1 MTSETL
7 RRETLTHETPT
18 RGHLSRKRPK
28 LRRAQ
33 KVTAAR
39 TWANTVAIGLVALVF
54 TFPFIWMFF
63 SALKPESEVFSATPS
78 FIGSEVKWS
87 NFVDAWT
94 LVPFGRFIFNG
105 FFVSTMGALLSVIV
119 AVLSAYAFSRLRF
132 KYRDRIFL
140 LYVLTLVLPQEVLV
154 VPLFIMM
161 NQLGLVDSYAA
172 LIIPF
177 AFTAFGTFLLRQFF
191 LTIPIE
197 YEEAAL
203 IDGASR
209 FRTLWSVL
217 LPQLT
222 APISVL
228 AVFSFI
234 GYYNSYLWPL
244 IIINSQELATVPLG
258 LAMFTGE
265 RGTQWSLMMAASTL
279 AIIPSLII
287 VAVLQRQLIKGV
299 ALGGFGGR

>member
-1 MTSETL
+1 MTSSTVTRRSAPREAAPL
-7 RRETLTHETPT
+7 RPRL
-18 RGHLSRKRPK
+18 RAAQ
-28 LRRAQ
+28 RRAAV
-33 KVTAAR
+33 KVWLNTAAM
-39 TWANTVAIGLVALVF
+39 AVVALIF

-63 SALKPESEVFSATPS
+63 SALKPENEVFSRTPS
-78 FIGSEVKWS
+78 LIGSEVRWQ

-105 FFVSTMGALLSVIV
+105 FMVATLGALLSVIV

-132 KYRDRIFL
+132 RWRDRIFL

-161 NQLGLVDSYAA
+161 NKLGFVDTYAA

-177 AFTAFGTFLLRQFF
+177 AFTAFGTFLMRQFF

-197 YEEAAL
+197 FEEAAR

-209 FRTLWSVL
+209 FRTLRSVL

-222 APISVL
+222 APLSVL

-258 LAMFTGE
+258 LSMFTGE
-265 RGTQWSLMMAASTL
+265 RGTQWALLMAASTIAVL
-279 AIIPSLII
+279 PSLLI
-287 VAVLQRQLIKGV
+287 VALLQRQLIKGV

>member
-1 MTSETL
+1 MRSDTASKPLKLKT
-7 RRETLTHETPT
+7 
-18 RGHLSRKRPK
+18 K
-28 LRRAQ
+28 LRPAQ
-33 KVTAAR
+33 RRTAVK
-39 TWANTVAIGLVALVF
+39 TWANTAAIALVALIF

-63 SALKPESEVFSATPS
+63 TALKPEDEVFSSSPT
-78 FIGSEVKWS
+78 FIGSEVRWQ
-87 NFVDAWT
+87 NFSDAWT

-105 FFVSTMGALLSVIV
+105 FFVSILGALLSIIV

-132 KYRDRIFL
+132 KFRDRLFL

-161 NQLGLVDSYAA
+161 NKLGLVDTYAA
-172 LIIPF
+172 LIVPF
-177 AFTAFGTFLLRQFF
+177 AFTAFGTFLMRQFF
-191 LTIPIE
+191 LTIPLE

-222 APISVL
+222 APLSVL

-244 IIINSQELATVPLG
+244 IVINSQELATVPLG
-258 LAMFTGE
+258 LSMFTGE
-265 RGTQWSLMMAASTL
+265 RGTQWSLMMAAATL
-279 AIIPSLII
+279 AVIPSLII
-287 VAVLQRQLIKGV
+287 VALLQRQLIKGV

>member
-1 MTSETL
+1 MTSDTVTTPRRL
-7 RRETLTHETPT
+7 RPRL
-18 RGHLSRKRPK
+18 RP
-28 LRRAQ
+28 AQ
-33 KVTAAR
+33 RVAAAK
-39 TWANTVAIGLVALVF
+39 TWANTAAIAVVALIF

-63 SALKPESEVFSATPS
+63 TALKPEDEVFQSTPT
-78 FIGSEVKWS
+78 FIGSEVRWQ
-87 NFVDAWT
+87 NFGDAWT

-105 FFVSTMGALLSVIV
+105 FFVSILGALLSIIV

-132 KYRDRIFL
+132 RFRDRLFL

-161 NQLGLVDSYAA
+161 NKLGLVDTYAA
-172 LIIPF
+172 LIVPF
-177 AFTAFGTFLLRQFF
+177 AFTAFGTFLMRQFF
-191 LTIPIE
+191 LTIPLE

-209 FRTLWSVL
+209 FRTLRSVL

-222 APISVL
+222 APLSVL

-244 IIINSQELATVPLG
+244 IVINSQDLATVPLG
-258 LAMFTGE
+258 LSMFTGE
-265 RGTQWSLMMAASTL
+265 RGTQWSLMMAAATL
-279 AIIPSLII
+279 AVIPSLII
-287 VAVLQRQLIKGV
+287 VALLQRQLIKGV

>member
-1 MTSETL
+1 MRPAQ
-7 RRETLTHETPT
+7 RR
-18 RGHLSRKRPK
+18 
-28 LRRAQ
+28 
-33 KVTAAR
+33 TAVK
-39 TWANTVAIGLVALVF
+39 TWANTAAIAVVALVF

-63 SALKPESEVFSATPS
+63 TALKPEDEVFSSSPT
-78 FIGSEVKWS
+78 FIGSEVRWQ
-87 NFVDAWT
+87 NFSDAWT

-105 FFVSTMGALLSVIV
+105 FFVSILGALLSIIV

-132 KYRDRIFL
+132 RFRDRLFL

-161 NQLGLVDSYAA
+161 NKLGLVDTYAA
-172 LIIPF
+172 LIVPF
-177 AFTAFGTFLLRQFF
+177 AFTAFGTFLMRQFF
-191 LTIPIE
+191 LTIPLE

-222 APISVL
+222 APLSVL

-244 IIINSQELATVPLG
+244 IVINSQDLATVPLG
-258 LAMFTGE
+258 LSMFTGE
-265 RGTQWSLMMAASTL
+265 RGTQWSLMMAAATL
-279 AIIPSLII
+279 AVIPSLII
-287 VAVLQRQLIKGV
+287 VALLQRQLIKGV

>member
-1 MTSETL
+1 MWL
-7 RRETLTHETPT
+7 N
-18 RGHLSRKRPK
+18 
-28 LRRAQ
+28 
-33 KVTAAR
+33 TAAM
-39 TWANTVAIGLVALVF
+39 AAVALVF

-63 SALKPESEVFSATPS
+63 SALKPEDEVFSRTPA
-78 FIGSEVKWS
+78 FIGSEVRWQ

-105 FFVSTMGALLSVIV
+105 FFVASLGALLSVVV

-132 KYRDRIFL
+132 RWRDRIFL

-161 NQLGLVDSYAA
+161 NALGFVDTYAA

-177 AFTAFGTFLLRQFF
+177 AFTAFGTFLMRQFF

-209 FRTLWSVL
+209 FRTLRSVL

-222 APISVL
+222 APLSVL

-244 IIINSQELATVPLG
+244 IIINTQELATVPLG
-258 LAMFTGE
+258 LSMFTGE
-265 RGTQWSLMMAASTL
+265 RGTQWALLMAASTL
-279 AIIPSLII
+279 AVLPSLLI
-287 VAVLQRQLIKGV
+287 VALLQRQLIKGV

>member
-1 MTSETL
+1 MTSDTIAQTET
-7 RRETLTHETPT
+7 RQPKRP
-18 RGHLSRKRPK
+18 RPK
-28 LRRAQ
+28 LRPAQ
-33 KVTAAR
+33 KVVATK
-39 TWANTVAIGLVALVF
+39 TWLNTLALAIVALIF

-63 SALKPESEVFSATPS
+63 SALKPESEVFSSKPS

-105 FFVSTMGALLSVIV
+105 FFVSILGALLSLIV

-197 YEEAAL
+197 FEEAAL

-222 APISVL
+222 APLSVL

-258 LAMFTGE
+258 LSMFTGE
-265 RGTQWSLMMAASTL
+265 HGTQWSLMMAASTL

>member
-1 MTSETL
+1 MTSDVVVRPRLRSAQRRQRALTWINTL
-7 RRETLTHETPT
+7 
-18 RGHLSRKRPK
+18 
-28 LRRAQ
+28 A
-33 KVTAAR
+33 
-39 TWANTVAIGLVALVF
+39 VALVALVF
-54 TFPFIWMFF
+54 VFPFLWMFLT
-63 SALKPESEVFSATPS
+63 ALKPESEVFSPHPS
-78 FIGSEVKWS
+78 LFGSEVRWQ
-87 NFVDAWT
+87 NFADAWT

-105 FFVSTMGALLSVIV
+105 FFVAVCGAALSVIV

-132 KYRDRIFL
+132 RLRDRIFL

-161 NQLGLVDSYAA
+161 NKLGLVDSYVA
-172 LIIPF
+172 LIVPF

-209 FRTLWSVL
+209 FRTLRSVL

-222 APISVL
+222 APLSVL
-228 AVFSFI
+228 AVFSFV

-244 IIINSQELATVPLG
+244 IVINSQELATVPLG
-258 LAMFTGE
+258 LSMFTGE
-265 RGTQWSLMMAASTL
+265 RGTQWALMMAAATL
-279 AIIPSLII
+279 AVVPSLLI
-287 VAVLQRQLIKGV
+287 VALLQRQLIRGV

>member
-1 MTSETL
+1 MRPAQ
-7 RRETLTHETPT
+7 RR
-18 RGHLSRKRPK
+18 
-28 LRRAQ
+28 
-33 KVTAAR
+33 TAVK
-39 TWANTVAIGLVALVF
+39 TWANTAAIAIVALVF

-63 SALKPESEVFSATPS
+63 TALKPEDEVFSSSPT
-78 FIGSEVKWS
+78 FVGSEVRWQ
-87 NFVDAWT
+87 NFSDAWT

-105 FFVSTMGALLSVIV
+105 FFVSILGALLSIIV

-132 KYRDRIFL
+132 RFRDRLFL

-161 NQLGLVDSYAA
+161 NKLGLVDTYAA
-172 LIIPF
+172 LIVPF
-177 AFTAFGTFLLRQFF
+177 AFTAFGTFLMRQFF
-191 LTIPIE
+191 LTIPLE

-222 APISVL
+222 APLSVL

-244 IIINSQELATVPLG
+244 IVINSQDLATVPLG
-258 LAMFTGE
+258 LSMFTGE
-265 RGTQWSLMMAASTL
+265 RGTQWSLMMAAATL
-279 AIIPSLII
+279 AVIPSLII
-287 VAVLQRQLIKGV
+287 VALLQRQLIKGV

>member
-1 MTSETL
+1 MRPAQ
-7 RRETLTHETPT
+7 RR
-18 RGHLSRKRPK
+18 
-28 LRRAQ
+28 
-33 KVTAAR
+33 TAVK
-39 TWANTVAIGLVALVF
+39 TWANTAAIAIVALVF

-63 SALKPESEVFSATPS
+63 TALKPEDEVFSRSPT
-78 FIGSEVKWS
+78 FVGSEVRWQ
-87 NFVDAWT
+87 NFSDAWT

-105 FFVSTMGALLSVIV
+105 FFVSILGALLSIIV

-132 KYRDRIFL
+132 RFRDRLFL

-161 NQLGLVDSYAA
+161 NKLGLVDTYAA
-172 LIIPF
+172 LIVPF
-177 AFTAFGTFLLRQFF
+177 AFTAFGTFLMRQFF
-191 LTIPIE
+191 LTIPLE

-222 APISVL
+222 APLSVL

-244 IIINSQELATVPLG
+244 IVINSQDLATVPLG
-258 LAMFTGE
+258 LSMFTGE
-265 RGTQWSLMMAASTL
+265 RGTQWSLMMAAATL
-279 AIIPSLII
+279 AVIPSLII
-287 VAVLQRQLIKGV
+287 VALLQRQLIKGV